1 MRQGATR
8 DSVSPEGDVSTNERP
23 TTSRGGALAA
33 QFVTE
38 AVTLADPPHIHLA
51 ICGDAPDLANF
62 RRKVLSSDG
71 FLDEVDGRSASG
83 GRPAQLDRRGSATEV
98 RPPLTRA

>member
-1 MRQGATR
+1 MRQRATP
-8 DSVSPEGDVSTNERP
+8 DSVSPEGDVSANERH
-23 TTSRGGALAA
+23 TTSPGGTLAA

-38 AVTLADPPHIHLA
+38 AVMLADPPRTHRA

-71 FLDEVDGRSASG
+71 FVEETYGRSASG
-83 GRPAQLDRRGSATEV
+83 GRPAQQYRRGEATKI